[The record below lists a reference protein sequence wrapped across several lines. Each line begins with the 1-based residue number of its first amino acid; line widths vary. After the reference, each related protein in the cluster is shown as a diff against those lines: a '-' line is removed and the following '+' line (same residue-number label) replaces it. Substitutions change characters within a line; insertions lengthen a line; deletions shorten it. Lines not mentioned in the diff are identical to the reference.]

1 MMNKERELL
10 RRATDALR
18 SELGPVPPYYIYGL
32 IQEMEEEY
40 LYPEPESDEPVAW
53 SVFDGEGGYD
63 YISYENNETYK
74 DEFISRNRA
83 EHYKEWVQPL
93 YTRPEPE
100 RKPIPIDQI
109 DKAYENT
116 LYLDGYFAFGAGVR
130 FAERHHGIGGES

>member
-10 RRATDALR
+10 IQAIDAYDYGGEKCDQ
-18 SELGPVPPYYIYGL
+18 ELWQAFEEIRNYL
-32 IQEMEEEY
+32 IC
-40 LYPEPESDEPVAW
+40 EPEDEPAAW

-93 YTRPEPE
+93 YTRPAPE

-130 FAERHHGIGGES
+130 FAEKHHGIGGDV